1 MSVAELDAEM
11 FGEIYGH
18 GEVKELFTL
27 SLRSEK
33 PIHILLCGP
42 PASGKTLFLMALL
55 RLPKSKYY
63 LGGQTS
69 KAGLTEILLREKPD
83 YLIIDESPVWG
94 ATQLDRQID
103 KMQGRDYD
111 ALLSLMETG
120 RVVRCKSRLWA
131 DEQLATKV
139 YGACNRTDRMPPEL
153 LSRFLVV
160 EFKPYTREE
169 FVRVSRHVLVVR
181 EGLSEE
187 DAGRIAW
194 LLADSSRDVRDCVK
208 LARLYRSGGDP
219 ERLARLFF
227 RRGENQHR
235 LF

>member
-1 MSVAELDAEM
+1 VSTVELDAEM
-11 FGEIYGH
+11 FREIYGH
-18 GEVKELFTL
+18 EEVKELFTL

-55 RLPKSKYY
+55 RLPGAKYY

-83 YLIIDESPVWG
+83 YLIIDE
-94 ATQLDRQID
+94 ID

-187 DAGRIAW
+187 DAGRIAG

-219 ERLARLFF
+219 VRLARLFF